1 MPWSALKALV
11 LISNST
17 NAHENKDLLDLL
29 SYCALTKTNRTLGIL
44 PENPDPQVKIEHN
57 SLAAR
62 TKHHMIAKIQTARVK
77 QIARRILQITCPYTA
92 RAGVAAC
99 ASRPDYE

>member
-92 RAGVAAC
+92 RAGVAA
-99 ASRPDYE
+99 